1 MKVKSPNL
9 KNISNL
15 TTNKSSSSKL
25 NTLAKNKAGNN
36 AGSLNKSSSSTTV
49 NLSERAQ
56 RMSKANEIA
65 SKPSFNSEKVA
76 RLQSMIDKGTY
87 KVDSAAVAD
96 RLVDNHLIFG
106 E

>member
-1 MKVKSPNL
+1 MKVKNPNL
-9 KNISNL
+9 NNMAQL

-25 NTLAKNKAGNN
+25 DTLVKNKAGNN
-36 AGSLNKSSSSTTV
+36 AGSLNKASSSTTV

-56 RMSKANEIA
+56 QMSQAKEIA
-65 SKPSFNSEKVA
+65 SKPSFDSEKVA
-76 RLQSMIDKGTY
+76 RLQNMIDRGTY

>member
-1 MKVKSPNL
+1 MKVKNQNL
-9 KNISNL
+9 KNMGSL
-15 TTNKSSSSKL
+15 STNKSSSSKL
-25 NTLAKNKAGNN
+25 NTLAKNKMGK
-36 AGSLNKSSSSTTV
+36 AGSLNKASSSTTV

-56 RMSKANEIA
+56 QMSKAKEIA

-76 RLQSMIDKGTY
+76 RLQSMIDNGTY

-96 RLVDNHLIFG
+96 RLVDSHLIFG

>member
-1 MKVKSPNL
+1 MKVKNQNL
-9 KNISNL
+9 KNMAHLS
-15 TTNKSSSSKL
+15 TNKSSASKL
-25 NTLAKNKAGNN
+25 NTLAKNKSGQQ
-36 AGSLNKSSSSTTV
+36 AGSLNHSTSSTRV

-56 RMSKANEIA
+56 QMSKAKEIA

-76 RLQSMIDKGTY
+76 RLQNMIDKGTY